1 MRQKVPSCDLEKM
14 AKGLTLRTLA
24 WRKQKQLVMR
34 KYCLFLLMLAAGS
47 MALVGCSKEESREKD
62 KESVEDAIAAM
73 IGHYGAYAVSK
84 NPVVSSSNSVMRKA
98 LNDYADELSNQ
109 FSGPTSI
116 DVRRD
121 GKSGVTVDCM
131 GCTFKSIDIKPV
143 LGDVCMDI
151 TPYSMTRE
159 HEKLLVTVEIN
170 PVAGGHSVDLQGRK
184 YSVSYSKEKEKLY
197 LTAKLKFIMA
207 LTEDPTI
214 VGTVT
219 MDMTII
225 GTKE

>member
-1 MRQKVPSCDLEKM
+1 MV
-14 AKGLTLRTLA
+14 
-24 WRKQKQLVMR
+24 
-34 KYCLFLLMLAAGS
+34 AAGS
-47 MALVGCSKEESREKD
+47 MALLGCSTEDDKEKE
-62 KESVEDAIAAM
+62 KESVEDAIAAI

-84 NPVVSSSNSVMRKA
+84 NPVVSSDNSVMREA
-98 LNDYADELSNQ
+98 LSETASELSNQ

-116 DVRRD
+116 GVRRD

-131 GCTFKSIDIKPV
+131 GCTFKSIDIKSV

-151 TPYSMTRE
+151 TPYSMTQE
-159 HEKLLVTVEIN
+159 HEKFLATVEVK

-197 LTAKLKFIMA
+197 LTAKLKFTMA
-207 LTEDPTI
+207 LKEDPAM

-225 GTKE
+225 GTKD